1 MTQWLADN
9 WLALSAIVIAV
20 YGAVL
25 STVIYWLHSH
35 RLEVTLHEEMPWG
48 GREHNLVLTV
58 KNPGPNPMV
67 RVVSALL
74 GLPMGLCIGWPP
86 DTEGKVLIFKN
97 INVDLPHDLER
108 GENFV
113 AMMNVAEVVR
123 DLRQQGLKDKIRLQS
138 EVWDA
143 QDRSYHSNKIKLDLD
158 ESLPMVESDD

>member
-25 STVIYWLHSH
+25 STVIYRLNRH
-35 RLEVTLHEEMPWG
+35 RLEVTLHDERPVG
-48 GREHNLVLTV
+48 GEQNLVLRV
-58 KNPGPNPMV
+58 RNPGPNPMV

-74 GLPMGLCIGWPP
+74 GSPRGLCLGWPT
-86 DTEGKVLIFKN
+86 DGGEVLFFKN

-113 AMMNVAEVVR
+113 ALMNVAEVVR
-123 DLRQQGLKDKIRLQS
+123 DLRRQGSRGKIRLQS
-138 EVWDA
+138 DVWDA
-143 QDRSYHSNKIKLDLD
+143 QDRYYSSNCIKLDLD